1 MKFTVRGIEAVKPKA
16 NRYDILEPNG
26 HGFGIRVAPSGR
38 KSWIYLYHY
47 GGRLRRMTL
56 GTYPHM
62 ALADAHKAHATARA
76 AVKQGEDP
84 AAKHVQARHEAL
96 HAPTVEKLAH
106 EYLERWAKPH
116 KRSWREDERI
126 LTKDVLPVWGRRK
139 ATEIRRWDVIALLD
153 DIHDRGAPI
162 QANRTLSCIRKMYN
176 FALQRDLIES
186 NPCMLIKAPGKE
198 NRRDRILSPDEI
210 YRFWTGLAHAPMW
223 PGTAIALKLQL
234 VTVQRKGEII
244 SMRWEDISNTMWTIR
259 GEYSKN
265 GLPHR
270 VPLSP
275 LALELLSQ
283 AKQLGDSPWVFP
295 SLKRDVHIREDSVS
309 YALYRNREV
318 LGLADLM
325 PHDLRRTAASHMTGM
340 GISRLV
346 VAKILNHAER
356 GITAVYDRHRYDA
369 EKRQALD
376 AWGRRLQSILHG
388 KPNNIVPLQSRPS

>member
-1 MKFTVRGIEAVKPKA
+1 
-16 NRYDILEPNG
+16 
-26 HGFGIRVAPSGR
+26 
-38 KSWIYLYHY
+38 
-47 GGRLRRMTL
+47 
-56 GTYPHM
+56 
-62 ALADAHKAHATARA
+62 
-76 AVKQGEDP
+76 
-84 AAKHVQARHEAL
+84 
-96 HAPTVEKLAH
+96 
-106 EYLERWAKPH
+106 
-116 KRSWREDERI
+116 
-126 LTKDVLPVWGRRK
+126 
-139 ATEIRRWDVIALLD
+139 
-153 DIHDRGAPI
+153 
-162 QANRTLSCIRKMYN
+162 MYN